1 MILSSGETPGCAASC
16 GSFPSSPIPI
26 RSDKASRGAGV
37 CGHSLAGS
45 DVGSGSTVIAK
56 PSASFPPSPSPSFS
70 FPPPDSFPLRR
81 GVDPPK
87 ANALSFA
94 FVSLEGGIEEG
105 PLPVK
110 FCCCGCCCCSGLVFP
125 LLLYKYGAFA

>member
-1 MILSSGETPGCAASC
+1 MILSSGETPDCAASC

-45 DVGSGSTVIAK
+45 DIGSESTVIAK
-56 PSASFPPSPSPSFS
+56 PSASLLPSPSPSS
-70 FPPPDSFPLRR
+70 FPLPDPFPLRR
-81 GVDPPK
+81 GVNPPK

-94 FVSLEGGIEEG
+94 FVSLEGGIVEG

-110 FCCCGCCCCSGLVFP
+110 FWCCGCCCCSGLGFP
-125 LLLYKYGAFA
+125 LLLYEYGVLA